1 MGRRP
6 RVFRCRSPKC
16 ESGCC
21 LQVCTGLGQNP
32 TGTKFRGYIHST
44 SRGHPRSLHPHYL
57 SVYASNRD
65 FEYLLI
71 RSLQHSIP
79 GAWLALTRTG
89 FTPASQSDLASPH
102 VHRMVRPSLPVDR
115 GKERNTTKD
124 TQTQYTAT
132 KSPKWQDGVSI
143 QRRTSRTQIRS

>member
-102 VHRMVRPSLPVDR
+102 VHVMVPHVLGLADQSTMQLSVDRKRGLYDRPSHSQR
-115 GKERNTTKD
+115 ASQRW
-124 TQTQYTAT
+124 AF
-132 KSPKWQDGVSI
+132 VSL
-143 QRRTSRTQIRS
+143 